1 MINLDNCVEINWY
14 QSGRTVRNRSK
25 VIAIGARSILA
36 VFCSK
41 SVTFILMAVCQFLS
55 GCDDLLRMLKLYV
68 RTIQGFDLDD
78 GRPVVQKL

>member
-1 MINLDNCVEINWY
+1 
-14 QSGRTVRNRSK
+14 
-25 VIAIGARSILA
+25 
-36 VFCSK
+36 
-41 SVTFILMAVCQFLS
+41 MAVCQFLS